1 MKTMPS
7 SASPEFIRQ
16 RRAVYHGLCTVLTEP
31 EAAAALVVWTEH
43 FSDPDSAFSGLNSF
57 VRDVSSSFNKVESQ
71 RELLHAISRALV
83 TRQEDLRPAPSLDG
97 QPAAPVMVKESVL
110 SPTVPE
116 SAQPAADNKDNV
128 NETPEFQS
136 FCVLLLA
143 LLDQAGQQQAPFSEQ
158 FRTYIKDVVNDLP
171 WSEAQQEQLIKLVD
185 EGRTQQTRAYR
196 DGQLSALFGHIK
208 VWMEEKLERK
218 TSAAMIERAMT
229 DAGKTEAGRQYSPKA
244 FF

>member
-1 MKTMPS
+1 MKTLP

-57 VRDVSSSFNKVESQ
+57 VRDVSSSFNKAESQ

-83 TRQEDLRPAPSLDG
+83 TKQEELRPAPSLDG
-97 QPAAPVMVKESVL
+97 QQVAPAMVQELVSPPVMTAPVM
-110 SPTVPE
+110 
-116 SAQPAADNKDNV
+116 PATGNSENV
-128 NETPEFQS
+128 NATPEFQS

-143 LLDQAGQQQAPFSEQ
+143 LLEQADQQHASFSQQ
-158 FRTYIKDVVNDLP
+158 FRIYIKEVVNDLP
-171 WSEAQQEQLIKLVD
+171 WSEAQQEQLIKFID
-185 EGRTQQTRAYR
+185 AGETQQTRIYR
-196 DGQLSALFGHIK
+196 DGQLKTLFGHLK

-218 TSAAMIERAMT
+218 TSASMIERAMT